1 MKLRILPYICL
12 VALMLTALAS
22 CIREEDYDNDA
33 MGNFNQL
40 WTIIDEQYCFLD
52 YKEIDWDAVGAKY
65 RKRISES
72 MNNENLF
79 EVMDSMLYELKDG
92 HVNLTSS
99 FNQTHYDFW
108 TDSPRNYNEAIIESD
123 RYLGS
128 DYRRAAGLKYKIL
141 SDNIGYISYTSFSS
155 AVGDG
160 NLDQALSHMAVC
172 NGLIIDVRQNG
183 GGDLTYSDRI
193 SSRFTNEKVLTG
205 YMCHKTGKGHSD
217 FSDPY
222 PVYIE
227 SSNGVRWQ
235 KPVVV
240 LANRHSYSATNDFV
254 RQMKCMPNVVIMGDK
269 TGGGSGLPFTS
280 ELPNGWSIRF
290 SASPTFDCDMNQTE
304 WGIEPDIKVDM
315 DEADEAKGVD
325 TMIEAARTY
334 LTELTQNWVEQ

>member
-1 MKLRILPYICL
+1 MKHRILSYIFP
-12 VALMLTALAS
+12 ALMSVAVFSS
-22 CIREEDYDNDA
+22 CIREEKFDNDP

-40 WTIIDEQYCFLD
+40 WQIIDEKYCFLD
-52 YKEIDWDAVGAKY
+52 YKNIDWDAVGEKY
-65 RKRISES
+65 RMRISDS
-72 MNNENLF
+72 MSNENLF

-92 HVNLTSS
+92 HVNLTAS

-108 TDSPRNYNEAIIESD
+108 NDSPRNYNESIIESD

-141 SDNIGYISYTSFSS
+141 SDNVGYISYTSFSL
-155 AVGDG
+155 AIGDG
-160 NLDQALSHMAVC
+160 NIDQALSHMAVC

-183 GGDLTYSDRI
+183 GGDLTYSDRLAA
-193 SSRFTNEKVLTG
+193 RFTNEKVLTG
-205 YMCHKTGKGHSD
+205 YMCYKNGKGHSD
-217 FSDPY
+217 FSTPY
-222 PVYIE
+222 PVYIDP
-227 SSNGVRWQ
+227 SNSIRWQ

-254 RQMKCMPNVVIMGDK
+254 RQMRCMPNAIIMGDT

-290 SASPTFDCDMNQTE
+290 SASPTFDREMNQTE

-315 DEADEAKGVD
+315 DADDEARGID
-325 TMIEAARTY
+325 TMIESARAY
-334 LTELTQNWVEQ
+334 ITELSEKWVEQ